1 MQLILHFYSNQ
12 NQRETALILAQV
24 LKKFLVA
31 ASNSRLKALVIYKK
45 MGAEPN
51 SLLDAYVLLE
61 GKNAQQ
67 FARSWIGTIR
77 WIGTSKFSKIE
88 KESSWFVGIS
98 LWEEDANFQF
108 NISDVSFQTMRSGG
122 AGGQHVNKV
131 STAVRAIHQ
140 PTKIQVSASDSR
152 SQAKNKQLAI
162 ERLELKVIEYQMNQL
177 LSEITSSQ
185 ATAPPLNENRPIKT
199 FRGSDFKKESTK
211 KPIKKERQRSKI
223 EIKKRIYND
232 ND

>member
-1 MQLILHFYSNQ
+1 MQLILHFHSNER
-12 NQRETALILAQV
+12 QRETALILVQV

-31 ASNSRLKALVIYKK
+31 ARNSNLKALVLHKK
-45 MGAEPN
+45 MGTEPN

-61 GKNAQQ
+61 GKNSLQL
-67 FARSWIGTIR
+67 ARSWTGTIR

-88 KESSWFVGIS
+88 KESTWFVGVSI
-98 LWEEDANFQF
+98 WKNDANFQF
-108 NISDVSFQTMRSGG
+108 NLSDVSFQTMRSGG

-152 SQAKNKQLAI
+152 SQAKNKQLAL
-162 ERLELKVIEYQMNQL
+162 ERLELKVLEHQMNQL
-177 LSEITSSQ
+177 LSEIRNSPAS
-185 ATAPPLNENRPIKT
+185 APPLNENQPIKT